1 MKTKNMRKKALL
13 SSVAMLLVAVV
24 ALSGATYAW
33 FTANT
38 DAKVSPIYLKTERQ
52 SSLVLA
58 EDTLA
63 NAETA
68 TFTSALNVNW
78 KQTLTPVSG
87 SVNGETGALS
97 FKMAVANE
105 DAMTGDEGTTPVSGV
120 QNGPSTAYLQKTL
133 LVKSSVKSQ
142 VILKSITGA
151 GDLENALRVAV
162 KIGTN
167 TVVYAPGNDDGSVVH
182 TQESPATFVKAL
194 TGGNT
199 SGISGVTYSDLYNA
213 TATAGGI
220 TFGTVTIGTLGTTQ
234 VATNLTANTAAEMQI
249 TIWLEGNDKDC
260 TNDMSGV
267 TIGTLSQDGNT
278 VLTGL
283 SLTFTSAEVA

>member
-1 MKTKNMRKKALL
+1 MKTKNMRKKALM
-13 SSVAMLLVAVV
+13 SSVAMLLVAIV

-38 DAKVSPIYLKTERQ
+38 DAKVIPIYLKTERQ

-63 NAETA
+63 NADTA

-87 SVNGETGALS
+87 TVGESGALS

-120 QNGPSTAYLQKTL
+120 QNGPSTAYLQKTI

-151 GDLENALRVAV
+151 GDLANALRVAV
-162 KIGTN
+162 KVGTS

-182 TQESPATFVKAL
+182 TQENPATFIKAL
-194 TGGNT
+194 AAGNP
-199 SGISGVTYSDLYNA
+199 SGITGVTYSDLYNA

-220 TFGTVTIGTLGTTQ
+220 SFADVTIGTLGTTR
-234 VATNLTANTAAEMQI
+234 VGTNLTANTAAEMQI

-283 SLTFTSAEVA
+283 SLTFTSVEVA